1 MTLKLGIVGAGN
13 IFPAYLR
20 NLVKAQKAGTLEIVG
35 VADVNPKA
43 AKARAE
49 EFKGVGLKAITLDKL
64 MASDAAV
71 ILNLTP
77 PLAHFDIGM
86 QALES
91 GKHFFT
97 EKPLAATFEQGQ
109 KLYKLAQ
116 KKGLRMG
123 CAPDTLLG
131 AGGQTVRAALD
142 AGVIG
147 AVRHGTAFFMNHGPD
162 HWHPNPAFFY
172 QPGAGPLF
180 DVGVYHLSHLVHH
193 LGPVASVRCVAHTTH
208 STRVVP
214 FGDLKGQKIP
224 VAVPTHIVS
233 HLSFGSGAQFVL
245 TSSFDVWK
253 HEHQPFEFY
262 GDDGTLL
269 GPDPNKFGGQVKVA
283 KPLGKFEKIADKR
296 PYHSNA
302 RGLGVVD
309 MIRAIAENRPHRCS
323 AEMALHVLEAME
335 ACLKSADSGKAVA
348 LKTTCERPAPMTE
361 RLF

>member
-1 MTLKLGIVGAGN
+1 MALSLGIVGAGN

-20 NLVKAQKAGTLEIVG
+20 NLLKAQRAGTLRLVG
-35 VADVNPKA
+35 VADANPKA
-43 AKARAE
+43 AQARAQ
-49 EFKGVGLKAITLDKL
+49 EFASTGLKAMTLKAL
-64 MASDAAV
+64 MASDAEV

-77 PLAHFDIGM
+77 PLAHFDLGL
-86 QALES
+86 QALQG

-97 EKPLAATFEQGQ
+97 EKPLSASFDQGRQ
-109 KLYKLAQ
+109 LAQ
-116 KKGLRMG
+116 LAAKQGLRLG

-131 AGGQTVRAALD
+131 AGAQTVRAALD

-147 AVRHGTAFFMNHGPD
+147 PVRHGTAFFMNHGPD

-193 LGPVASVRCVAHTTH
+193 LGPVASVRGVAHTTH
-208 STRVVP
+208 TQRVVP
-214 FGDLKGQKIP
+214 FGPLKGKKIP

-233 HLSFGSGAQFVL
+233 HLSFVSGAQFVL
-245 TSSFDVWK
+245 TSSFDVWS
-253 HEHQPFEFY
+253 HAHQPFEFY
-262 GDDGTLL
+262 GDEGTLL

-283 KPLGKFEKIADKR
+283 KPLGRFAKWGDKR

-309 MIRAIAENRPHRCS
+309 MIRAIADGRPHRCS
-323 AEMALHVLEAME
+323 GEMALHVLEAME
-335 ACLKSADSGKAVA
+335 ATLKSADSGKAVT
-348 LKTTCERPAPMTE
+348 LKTTCQRPAPMTE